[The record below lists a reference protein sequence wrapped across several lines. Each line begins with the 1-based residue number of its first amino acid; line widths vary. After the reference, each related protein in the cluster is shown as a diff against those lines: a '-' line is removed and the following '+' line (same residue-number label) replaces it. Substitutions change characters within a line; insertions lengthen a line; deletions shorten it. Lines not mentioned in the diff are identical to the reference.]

1 MWEAYISSLYVCRYS
16 TKNNFERFL
25 LVKFL
30 SEMNS
35 SEDIKYVTDEERN
48 KEFEIERG
56 EGEEAARGLSRN
68 GGWNTCYKLKTDPTY
83 HQRYIPINDAL
94 CSRHLTSEDKEVF
107 VKGHWQ

>member
-1 MWEAYISSLYVCRYS
+1 MFADIRRKIISRDFYL
-16 TKNNFERFL
+16 F
-25 LVKFL
+25 KFL

-35 SEDIKYVTDEERN
+35 SEDIKYVTEWECDEERN

-94 CSRHLTSEDKEVF
+94 GFRHLTSEDKEVF